1 MIKEKDLERIKKLI
15 QTRDDF
21 DVKIGVGLALEK
33 GMTIDELARI
43 SVENEWI
50 KEVIPI
56 TIPESIKEL
65 AQSMLIEG
73 MSQIFTEILNYNK
86 DENNK

>member
-21 DVKIGVGLALEK
+21 DVKIGIGLALEK
-33 GMTIDELARI
+33 GMTIKELARI

-50 KEVIPI
+50 KEVIP
-56 TIPESIKEL
+56 TKIPEHIKEL
-65 AQSMLIEG
+65 AHDMLIEG
-73 MSQIFTEILNYNK
+73 MAKIFTEILNCNEK
-86 DENNK
+86 

>member
-1 MIKEKDLERIKKLI
+1 MIKEKDLERIKELI

-21 DVKIGVGLALEK
+21 DIKIGIGLALEK
-33 GMTIDELARI
+33 GMTIDELARV

-56 TIPESIKEL
+56 TIPESVKEL
-65 AQSMLIEG
+65 AEQMLIEG
-73 MSQIFTEILNYNK
+73 MSQIFTEILNYN
-86 DENNK
+86 ENEDNK

>member
-15 QTRDDF
+15 QTRDDL
-21 DVKIGVGLALEK
+21 DIKIGIGLALEK
-33 GMTIDELARI
+33 GMTIDELARV

-73 MSQIFTEILNYNK
+73 MSQIFTEILNYNEN
-86 DENNK
+86 ENNK

>member
-1 MIKEKDLERIKKLI
+1 MIKEKDLERIKELI

-21 DVKIGVGLALEK
+21 DIKIGVGLALEK
-33 GMTIDELARI
+33 GLTINELAQI

-56 TIPESIKEL
+56 TVPESIKEL
-65 AQSMLIEG
+65 AHHMLIEG
-73 MSQIFTEILNYNK
+73 MSQIFTEILNKKK
-86 DENNK
+86 DTM

>member
-21 DVKIGVGLALEK
+21 DVKIGIGLALEK
-33 GMTIDELARI
+33 GLTINELAQI

-73 MSQIFTEILNYNK
+73 MSQIFTKILNYNEN
-86 DENNK
+86 ENNK

>member
-1 MIKEKDLERIKKLI
+1 MIKEKELERIKELI

-21 DVKIGVGLALEK
+21 DIKIGIGLALEK
-33 GMTIDELARI
+33 GMTINELARV

-65 AQSMLIEG
+65 AKQMLIEG
-73 MSQIFTEILNYNK
+73 MSQIFTEILNYNEN
-86 DENNK
+86 ENNK